1 MMTYRMSRSVATER
15 GPAQAVQA
23 RPDSQEE
30 NNMWLENPA
39 KTVTVGSITVMFGLL
54 IIAVAISVL
63 SQAL

>member
-1 MMTYRMSRSVATER
+1 MSRSVATEC
-15 GPAQAVQA
+15 GPAQAALA

-39 KTVTVGSITVMFGLL
+39 KTVTVGSMAVMAGLL
-54 IIAVAISVL
+54 IIAVVISVL